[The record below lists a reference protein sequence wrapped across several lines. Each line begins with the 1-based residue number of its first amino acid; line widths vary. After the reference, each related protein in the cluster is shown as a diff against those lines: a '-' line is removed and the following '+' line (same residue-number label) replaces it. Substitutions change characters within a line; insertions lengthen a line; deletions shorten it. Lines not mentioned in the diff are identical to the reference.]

1 MPGTD
6 QGAACRSWAAALIVF
21 MIHVGKLRHG
31 AAGDVGRGRAW
42 LIPGRGGQVGL
53 RLGDSCLATVFK
65 QKVKAVCV
73 CVLGGVSSGDFF
85 GGEESGHKQV
95 TLLWALWIF

>member
-42 LIPGRGGQVGL
+42 LYLALMQKKLADYLKVLVDNKNLLRYFITYL
-53 RLGDSCLATVFK
+53 RLVF
-65 QKVKAVCV
+65 A
-73 CVLGGVSSGDFF
+73 S
-85 GGEESGHKQV
+85 
-95 TLLWALWIF
+95 

>member
-1 MPGTD
+1 
-6 QGAACRSWAAALIVF
+6 

-73 CVLGGVSSGDFF
+73 CVGGCLLRGFLWR
-85 GGEESGHKQV
+85 GGE
-95 TLLWALWIF
+95 

>member
-1 MPGTD
+1 
-6 QGAACRSWAAALIVF
+6 

-95 TLLWALWIF
+95 TLLWAVWIF